1 MQLAAAQDAV
11 TVPEQAAAAAEKK
24 VYALQSQLQVQAR
37 YFHNFCYNPRIIILN
52 ENAVTGVRDA
62 KGCS

>member
-11 TVPEQAAAAAEKK
+11 AVPEQAAAAAEKK
-24 VYALQSQLQVQAR
+24 VCALQLQLQVQAR
-37 YFHNFCYNPRIIILN
+37 HFHNFCYHPRIIFLN
-52 ENAVTGVRDA
+52 ENSVAGVRDA